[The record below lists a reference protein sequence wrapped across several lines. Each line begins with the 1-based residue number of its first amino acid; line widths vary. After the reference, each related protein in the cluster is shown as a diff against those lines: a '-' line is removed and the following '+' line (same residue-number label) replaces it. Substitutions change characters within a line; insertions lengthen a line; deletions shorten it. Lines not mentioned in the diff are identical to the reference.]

1 MRNRTPKRANKRGA
15 DPAEHYTRL
24 ADDFGFSRGAYRAV
38 DDGRPSGHILLQPL
52 SLFIL
57 SLVALVLV
65 CGVQLWRMGTF
76 DAVFGSQSAVVDK
89 SSKRWMLNG
98 RAARV
103 SDDRVADAEEPDT
116 ADEET
121 EE

>member
-1 MRNRTPKRANKRGA
+1 MSRTR
-15 DPAEHYTRL
+15 
-24 ADDFGFSRGAYRAV
+24 F
-38 DDGRPSGHILLQPL
+38 LLQPL

-57 SLVALVLV
+57 SLLTLVLV

-76 DAVFGSQSAVVDK
+76 DGIFGAKSAVVDK

-98 RAARV
+98 RAPRV
-103 SDDRVADAEEPDT
+103 ADDRVAGAEESDT
-116 ADEET
+116 AGEET